1 MLPAA
6 LADST
11 ASLHFPTLDAGGVRM
26 EHSEN
31 FVEPKRKSYDVN
43 GNTGSFV
50 AGVLP
55 IRRRRDLRL
64 DLFRGLA
71 NWAIFLDH
79 IPNNAVALLTAR
91 NYGFSDAAEL
101 FVFISGYT
109 AALAS
114 LKAMHSAGFLVGALR
129 LMRRVWQI
137 YVAHVLL
144 FVFYVAAIGWIA
156 QTYNYS
162 NLLHEFNVAGLVA
175 DPIAY
180 LGQGLA
186 LRFKPLNMDV
196 LPLYILL
203 MASFPFILRAMMS
216 WPNRTLLCSLAL
228 YFLARQFDWNLTA
241 WPAGVW
247 YFNPFAWQFLFVLGA
262 RCALGLPVIANRLV
276 DSRIV
281 LWLCAVF
288 LAFALAV
295 SIAEHFDLR
304 VSTLASW
311 MSEGLAPDGKTNL
324 APARVVH
331 FLALAILAVFL
342 ITRDEPWLR
351 SSFVRPIVLCGRRS
365 LEVFCVG
372 VFLSFVARSFLELI
386 SSSLAMQVVV
396 SVGGIA
402 VLTAVAWI
410 RSWCLERVSANG
422 SMVLPPQS
430 Y

>member
-6 LADST
+6 LVDST
-11 ASLHFPTLDAGGVRM
+11 ASLQHYPTLDAGGVCM
-26 EHSEN
+26 EHSGK

-43 GNTGSFV
+43 GTTEYFV
-50 AGVLP
+50 AGALP

-79 IPNNAVALLTAR
+79 IPNNTVALLTAR
-91 NYGFSDAAEL
+91 NYGFSDAAEM

-109 AALAS
+109 AALAYF
-114 LKAMHSAGFLVGALR
+114 KIMHSAGFLVGALR
-129 LMRRVWQI
+129 LMRRVWQL
-137 YVAHVLL
+137 YVAHLLL

-156 QTYNYS
+156 QAYSYS
-162 NLLHEFNVAGLVA
+162 NFLHELNIAGLVA
-175 DPIAY
+175 DPIDY

-203 MASFPFILRAMMS
+203 MAAFPFILRAMMS
-216 WPNRTLLCSLAL
+216 WPNRTLLCSLTL
-228 YFLARQFDWNLTA
+228 YFVARQFDWNLTA
-241 WPAGVW
+241 WPTGVW

-262 RCALGLPVIANRLV
+262 RCALGGPVTAHRFV
-276 DSRIV
+276 DSTAV
-281 LWLCAVF
+281 LWLCVLY

-295 SIAEHFDLR
+295 SLAEHFGLQ

-311 MSEGLAPDGKTNL
+311 VSEGLAAHDKTNL

-331 FLALAILAVFL
+331 FLALAILTVFL
-342 ITRDEPWLR
+342 ISRDEPWLQ
-351 SSFVRPIVLCGRRS
+351 SPFVRPIVLCGSRS
-365 LEVFCVG
+365 LEVFCLG
-372 VFLSFVARSFLELI
+372 IFLSFVARSFLELI

-396 SVGGIA
+396 SFGGIA

-410 RSWCLERVSANG
+410 RSWCLERVS
-422 SMVLPPQS
+422 MQ
-430 Y
+430 